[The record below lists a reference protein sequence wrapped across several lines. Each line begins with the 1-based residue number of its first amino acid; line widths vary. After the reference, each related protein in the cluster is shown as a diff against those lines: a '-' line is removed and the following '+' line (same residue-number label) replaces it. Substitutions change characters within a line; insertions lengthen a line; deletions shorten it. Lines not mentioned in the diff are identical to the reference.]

1 MNGFALS
8 LAFAPLSP
16 WLLLQGRRVRRD
28 TPRLP
33 PAAGPQ
39 SGLCEGPDDQA
50 ALRIALFGE
59 STVAGVGAASHDE
72 ALAGH
77 LARALRTRFG
87 RPVAWDAYGL
97 SGASVAAAHANLL
110 PVVAVTRVDLFVVVF
125 GVNDV
130 LEHTSPA
137 RYAARV
143 AALVEALRARGGPA
157 PVLLAGAPPMA
168 QFPSLPRPLSTYLG
182 ARAALLDRA
191 VARAAIA
198 NSLQVAAVLRI
209 EPHLFADDGFHPS
222 PAGYAAWADALAHAA
237 QSMNSLS

>member
-1 MNGFALS
+1 MNSIALS
-8 LAFAPLSP
+8 LAFAPLAP

-39 SGLCEGPDDQA
+39 RGLCEAPGDQP

-77 LARALRTRFG
+77 LARALRARCA
-87 RPVAWDAYGL
+87 RPVAWNAYGL
-97 SGASVAAAHANLL
+97 SGASVAAARTSLL
-110 PVVAVTRVDLFVVVF
+110 PHVATARVDLFVVVF

-137 RYAARV
+137 RYAAHV
-143 AALVEALRARGGPA
+143 AALVAALRSRGGPA

-191 VARAAIA
+191 VGRAVIA
-198 NSLQVAAVLRI
+198 NSRQVAPVLRI
-209 EPHLFADDGFHPS
+209 EPHLFATDGFHPS
-222 PAGYAAWADALAHAA
+222 PAGYAVWADALARAA
-237 QSMNSLS
+237 HPMISLS